1 VHQSICSNV
10 PVSNASPLIHLARLG
25 KLAYT
30 REAYDSL
37 IIPPAVR
44 TETIE
49 RGMAEGYTDAS
60 LLENLESEGWLRTR
74 NLSNESRKPAH
85 DLAEVVGR
93 GEAEAI
99 STAVELKERLSMDDH
114 KGRRIAN
121 FHTVRTS
128 KTLGIMLELLV
139 NRTITIF
146 EYKRNV
152 KIYSSHGWISA
163 EVMQE
168 YLERGERF
176 E

>member
-1 VHQSICSNV
+1 
-10 PVSNASPLIHLARLG
+10 LARLG

-49 RGMAEGYTDAS
+49 RGRAEGYTDAS
-60 LLENLESEGWLRTR
+60 LLENLESEGWLRTG
-74 NLSNESRKPAH
+74 NLSSQSRRLAH
-85 DLAEVVGR
+85 ELAEVVGR
-93 GEAEAI
+93 GEAEALSLAI
-99 STAVELKERLSMDDH
+99 ELKERLFMDDH

-121 FHTVRTS
+121 FYRIRTTT
-128 KTLGIMLELLV
+128 TLGILLELLV
-139 NRTITIF
+139 NRTITISD
-146 EYKRNV
+146 YKRNV
-152 KIYSSHGWISA
+152 KIYSSQGWISA